1 MDLVFEI
8 EATLS
13 DELAQMYEGLMEEF
27 ETKSALGLEEMNRT
41 LLQTGLVHHLT
52 MMGGL
57 GLIEE
62 EKRERMFRL
71 IDEVSS
77 ETMMWDLV
85 KHARAYW
92 QDSQGSTDTLDLEA

>member
-13 DELAQMYEGLMEEF
+13 KELAELYEGLMEEF

-57 GLIEE
+57 GLIGE

-71 IDEVSS
+71 IDAVAS

-85 KHARAYW
+85 KQARAYW
-92 QDSQGSTDTLDLEA
+92 QNSQGSTGALDLET

>member
-13 DELAQMYEGLMEEF
+13 DELAKMYEGLMEEF
-27 ETKSALGLEEMNRT
+27 EAKSAIGLAEMNRT

-62 EKRERMFRL
+62 DKRERMFRL
-71 IDEVSS
+71 IDAVAS

-92 QDSQGSTDTLDLEA
+92 QNSQGSTGALDLNS

>member
-13 DELAQMYEGLMEEF
+13 DELAQLYEGLMEEF
-27 ETKSALGLEEMNRT
+27 ETKSAVGLEEMNRT
-41 LLQTGLVHHLT
+41 LLQTGLVYHLT

-62 EKRERMFRL
+62 KKRERMFQL
-71 IDEVSS
+71 IDAVAS
-77 ETMMWDLV
+77 ETVMWDLV

-92 QDSQGSTDTLDLEA
+92 QKSQGATGTLEFEA

>member
-1 MDLVFEI
+1 MELVFEI
-8 EATLS
+8 EASLS
-13 DELAQMYEGLMEEF
+13 KELAQLYEGLAEEF
-27 ETKSALGLEEMNRT
+27 ETKSAIGFAEMNRT

-71 IDEVSS
+71 IDAVSS

-92 QDSQGSTDTLDLEA
+92 QNSQGSTGALDLNA

>member
-13 DELAQMYEGLMEEF
+13 NELAQLYEGLMEEF
-27 ETKSALGLEEMNRT
+27 ETKSTIGLAEMNRT

-62 EKRERMFRL
+62 EKRESMYRL
-71 IDEVSS
+71 VDAVAS
-77 ETMMWDLV
+77 ETVMWDLV

-92 QDSQGSTDTLDLEA
+92 QNSQGGTGTLDLSA